1 MDNKFKLK
9 DLGTLK
15 YFLDLKVARIAKG
28 LSLCQR
34 KYTLELLVDTGL
46 LASKLASIPME
57 QSTKFSS
64 TIGDPVS
71 DPSLY
76 RRFIGKLLYL
86 TSTRFDKC
94 YSVHKLS

>member
-1 MDNKFKLK
+1 M
-9 DLGTLK
+9 
-15 YFLDLKVARIAKG
+15 
-28 LSLCQR
+28 
-34 KYTLELLVDTGL
+34 ELLADTGL

-71 DPSLY
+71 NPSLY

-94 YSVHKLS
+94 YSVHKLSQFISSPKVPRLQAAYRILSSI